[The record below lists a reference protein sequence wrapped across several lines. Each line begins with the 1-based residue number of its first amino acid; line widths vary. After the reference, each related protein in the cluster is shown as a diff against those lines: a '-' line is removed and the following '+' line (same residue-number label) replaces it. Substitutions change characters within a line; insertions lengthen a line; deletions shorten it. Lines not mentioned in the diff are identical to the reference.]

1 MLRPFGPNHY
11 ASMASSAANAAAAAA
26 IVSYLSPLFQTS
38 VMISLS
44 DPMHGLNPLTGP
56 NQGRKMNIRV
66 CKQGQREESS
76 HSLTHSLTSFRKC
89 PLSILIYKA
98 GAAELTLHTSFPD
111 ISK

>member
-11 ASMASSAANAAAAAA
+11 AGIASSAATAAAAAAAAA

-56 NQGRKMNIRV
+56 NQGRKMNIRIPPNRG
-66 CKQGQREESS
+66 KE
-76 HSLTHSLTSFRKC
+76 
-89 PLSILIYKA
+89 
-98 GAAELTLHTSFPD
+98 
-111 ISK
+111 

>member
-56 NQGRKMNIRV
+56 NQGRKMNIRKV
-66 CKQGQREESS
+66 STFYFNIQGGRRRAYLTYFVSRYLQIEEGKSNV
-76 HSLTHSLTSFRKC
+76 
-89 PLSILIYKA
+89 I
-98 GAAELTLHTSFPD
+98 E
-111 ISK
+111 